1 MIRNLIS
8 FVRFIYEIKK
18 YLIMKGITSHVMVI
32 MFSLIIM
39 VVLLVVG
46 IGFVQ
51 NYTNIPFE
59 KLWELTPQSSIAT
72 EPGFVSGDTGK
83 LGGISTT
90 PHIFTSENNWDLS
103 EIACHIG
110 KVIYEDYSMH
120 GDGGPRTG
128 IDNGKFDHGQP
139 FGAQKGYLV
148 GSGKFFYTGTAS
160 KNDADETAM
169 HSYDPACHLC
179 TNSPPPP
186 NGFPPPG
193 AVGITN
199 LDETCINLQFRDRTF
214 GAQAFCSGSFA
225 SNKGGYNGKFG
236 DNDCGADRNPGQVG
250 WTGLCNDFCDNGL
263 NKVTWVADHDQDST
277 DWNITDWG
285 IPEGDN
291 SEILTPSRYYIYGVV
306 WSANSKYYNVLFAE
320 IPNFSAADTPET
332 DWNTMLDP
340 YFQYLPPGTDQFRRG
355 ILGQVYPETR
365 IVADYILTPTQ
376 PITSIYSQIMIGDG
390 TIHGLANIAF
400 NGLTQAQALAKI
412 VFRTCSAADKSN
424 PTECIPA
431 WTSTEGDKCWTV
443 GGSTFG
449 LLKQNN
455 EGIIVVVDAK
465 DGSGQQIA
473 SPNQDLPIG
482 YSYRIIV
489 QQWYRAWDHLDFY
502 SIWYHCYDEYVRSIS
517 IIQIP
522 TVSCT
527 CWGPCA
533 PPTTLACNPVAGLCC
548 I

>member
-1 MIRNLIS
+1 
-8 FVRFIYEIKK
+8 
-18 YLIMKGITSHVMVI
+18 MKGIHGVPYYVIFSVVI
-32 MFSLIIM
+32 MLF
-39 VVLLVVG
+39 LLVMTVG
-46 IGFVQ
+46 WVYGK
-51 NYTNIPFE
+51 TDIPFE
-59 KLWELTPQSSIAT
+59 KLWEQGPESGVAT
-72 EPGFVSGDTGK
+72 NPNPIEGSGITY
-83 LGGISTT
+83 GGINPV
-90 PHIFTSENNWDLS
+90 PHIFTTGNNWDLS

-110 KVIYEDYSMH
+110 KAIHIDYSKH
-120 GDGGPRTG
+120 GDGGPRTT
-128 IDNGKFDHGQP
+128 IDNGMFDHGQP
-139 FGAQKGYLV
+139 FGAQTGYLID
-148 GSGKFFYTGTAS
+148 SGKFFYTGTAS
-160 KNDADETAM
+160 KNDPDETAM
-169 HSYDPACHLC
+169 HSYDSACHLC

-186 NGFPPPG
+186 NGLPPPG

-225 SNKGGYNGKFG
+225 SNQGGYGEFG
-236 DNDCGADRNPGQVG
+236 NNACANIANPAG
-250 WTGLCNDFCDNGL
+250 WNGLCSGFCDNGQD
-263 NKVTWVADHDQDST
+263 KIIWSADNDELDTTST
-277 DWNITDWG
+277 DWNMTDWG
-285 IPEGDN
+285 ISEGGN

-306 WSANSKYYNVLFAE
+306 WAAQPQYKNYYVLFAE

-355 ILGQVYPETR
+355 ILGQVYPEAR
-365 IVADYILTPTQ
+365 IVADYIITPTQ

-400 NGLTQAQALAKI
+400 NGLTRAQALAKI
-412 VFRTCSAADKSN
+412 SFQTCSAADKSN
-424 PTECIPA
+424 PAGCIPE
-431 WTSTEGDKCWTV
+431 WTSEGEKYWTV

-455 EGIIVVVDAK
+455 EKITVVVDAK

-489 QQWYRAWDHLDFY
+489 QQWYRSWSHTDWSFIPY
-502 SIWYHCYDEYVRSIS
+502 NCYDQYVRSIS

-527 CWGPCA
+527 CVGPCP